1 MSNHTEPWRYWNKTR
16 NEIPDDL
23 SSIDGNEK
31 DRLLEQWE
39 SGVWT
44 ENKPTKDE
52 ILKNI
57 KSLPEIDVK
66 VTKWVMDRLKECID
80 DFVKQKYL
88 SSIALAGAISEYH
101 TFNLIEQYIK
111 SNGIYPIIKESGL
124 LKQQHDRIAL
134 LRRLDIITE
143 TERKSLENVNFLRNK
158 YLHIHTIN
166 YSNLKQDCLN
176 VMKRIIEFLVAH
188 PIS

>member
-101 TFNLIEQYIK
+101 TFNLIEQHIK
-111 SNGIYPIIKESGL
+111 SNGIYPIIKESHL
-124 LKQQHDRIAL
+124 LKQQSKRIVL
-134 LRRLDIITE
+134 LKKLGRITE
-143 TERKSLENVNFLRNK
+143 TEQKSLENVNDLRNK
-158 YLHIHTIN
+158 CLHIHTID
-166 YSNLKQDCLN
+166 YTNLKQDCLN
-176 VMKRIIEFLVAH
+176 VIKRIIEFLVVH

>member
-23 SSIDGNEK
+23 SSIDENEK

-66 VTKWVMDRLKECID
+66 VTKWIMDRLKECID

-101 TFNLIEQYIK
+101 TFNLIEQH
-111 SNGIYPIIKESGL
+111 N
-124 LKQQHDRIAL
+124 
-134 LRRLDIITE
+134 
-143 TERKSLENVNFLRNK
+143 
-158 YLHIHTIN
+158 
-166 YSNLKQDCLN
+166 
-176 VMKRIIEFLVAH
+176 
-188 PIS
+188 

>member
-1 MSNHTEPWRYWNKTR
+1 MSNHTEPWRYWNKTK

-88 SSIALAGAISEYH
+88 SSIALAGAICEYH

-143 TERKSLENVNFLRNK
+143 TERKSLKNVNELRNK
-158 YLHIHTIN
+158 NLHIHTIN
-166 YSNLKQDCLN
+166 YINLKQDCLN
-176 VMKRIIEFLVAH
+176 VIKRIIEFLVVH